1 MNRHDGKKEIQN
13 NDVPHLGMFGTHLT
27 TIISSDRE
35 TRIRNPA
42 IPGCCSQ
49 RCDPS
54 LEDPHEELEGIL
66 SNYHK
71 IYGWKEDA
79 AMDEESH
86 DHGNHIHPK
95 LLCNHFQVSD
105 GDDLST
111 DKAGDTKR

>member
-1 MNRHDGKKEIQN
+1 MSHIKECLEHISQLSFRQNGKPESEIQSF
-13 NDVPHLGMFGTHLT
+13 VT
-27 TIISSDRE
+27 
-35 TRIRNPA
+35 A
-42 IPGCCSQ
+42 IPGCCPQ
-49 RCDPS
+49 RSDPS

-79 AMDEESH
+79 AVDEESH